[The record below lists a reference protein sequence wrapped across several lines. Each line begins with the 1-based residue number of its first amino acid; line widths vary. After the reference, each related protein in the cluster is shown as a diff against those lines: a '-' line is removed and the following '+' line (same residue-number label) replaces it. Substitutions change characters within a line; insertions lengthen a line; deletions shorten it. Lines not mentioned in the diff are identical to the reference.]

1 MKEEKKFAD
10 KDEELV
16 DQLSGEH
23 RLVEDYLGERAR
35 VYGIERAI
43 LVDLYTSHYSER
55 DRRERLTE
63 LEALAETA
71 GIPTLAVIT
80 QQRDRID
87 PACFIGRGKVEEI
100 KAAAVTLNADVIIF
114 NDPLSPAQA
123 RNLEEKIGLKII
135 DRPQLIMDIFAQRAT
150 TKEAQLQV
158 ELAQLEYLRTRLR
171 GWGKALTRLGGGI
184 GTRGPG
190 ETKLETDRQ
199 KIADRLHL
207 IKQKLLKVKRERELR
222 GKLRRSSTLPQI
234 TLVGYT
240 NSGKSTLLNVL
251 CGDEHSFVED
261 KLFATLETMVR
272 RAALA
277 DGRPVLFIDTVGF
290 IRDLPPS
297 LIPAFAATLEAV
309 RNADLLLHILDG
321 ANPSCSD
328 QHAAVMKILDE
339 EIFTDEEQ
347 RPPMITVINKIDL
360 LPVNS
365 LPCSSLFANS
375 VSISAAQKIN
385 LESLHNKIALLLTQ
399 GESEMNL
406 LFPFRCLGVLEQ
418 MHRAGRVLNQHYEQ
432 EGVKARVR
440 VKESTLASL
449 RSAGVILLGI

>member
-1 MKEEKKFAD
+1 MKEDKKFAD
-10 KDEELV
+10 QKE
-16 DQLSGEH
+16 QLGEQ
-23 RLVEDYLGERAR
+23 RLGEDYLGKRAR
-35 VYGIERAI
+35 IYGVERAI
-43 LVDLYTSHYSER
+43 LVGLYTPRCTER
-55 DRRERLTE
+55 DRHETLLE

-87 PACFIGRGKVEEI
+87 PSFFIGRGKAGEI
-100 KAAAVTLNADVIIF
+100 KTAAATVNADVIIF

-123 RNLEEKIGLKII
+123 RNLEEKIGVKII

-171 GWGKALTRLGGGI
+171 GWGKALTRLGGGV

-199 KIADRLHL
+199 KIADRLYL
-207 IKQKLLKVKRERELR
+207 IKQKLLKVKQER
-222 GKLRRSSTLPQI
+222 KLRSRLRSSSTLPKI

-240 NSGKSTLLNVL
+240 NSGKSTLLNIL
-251 CGDEHSFVED
+251 CNEQSLVED

-272 RAALA
+272 RAVLT

-290 IRDLPPS
+290 IRDLPHS

-309 RNADLLLHILDG
+309 RSTDLLLHILDG
-321 ANPSCSD
+321 ANPSCAD

-339 EIFTDEEQ
+339 EIFTDGEK
-347 RPPMITVINKIDL
+347 RPPIITVINKIDL
-360 LPVNS
+360 LPPNS
-365 LPCSSLFANS
+365 LPCSSLFADA
-375 VSISAAQKIN
+375 VSISAAQRIN
-385 LESLHNKIALLLTQ
+385 LESLQTKIALLLAK
-399 GESEMNL
+399 GERAMNL
-406 LFPFRCLGVLEQ
+406 LFPFRCLGELEQ
-418 MHRAGRVLNQHYEQ
+418 MYSTGRVLSQRYEN
-432 EGVKARVR
+432 EGVKVRVR
-440 VKESTLASL
+440 VKESDLVSL
-449 RSAGVILLGI
+449 RNAGVIVLGPRRC